1 MHFRYL
7 NIKNST
13 AAVGV
18 LLLAVA
24 LYLLIWFRA
33 EWPAGGQ
40 DSWNHLLYARW
51 SLTHPELMMD
61 QWGKPLFTI
70 PAIPFSYFG
79 IQGLYVF
86 NMACTIATAWLVYLT
101 ARRMGMRLP
110 WMAAAFFLFQPI
122 VFGNVISGLTEP
134 INALALSAV
143 CWFFISG
150 RITAGAILASF
161 LPFFRT
167 EGFILLAAVLIYMI
181 ARRYWKHIPLL
192 LVGIVF
198 FTGLGVLM
206 TGKLDWLLSE
216 NPYFKFEKEGVFD
229 PGHGD
234 LLHYVHN
241 QRHITGIAVG
251 ALLVMALMLLAA
263 HIVYLLNRRTPEE
276 KSRFSFWLL
285 APMFLAFFGAHSYI
299 WWKGSMGSH
308 GLLRVFVVVAPAS
321 ALLAQYA
328 LDRLLSFDIRIINK
342 AFPIVLLALCIT
354 LACQGNNMPPFW
366 SSSPSQPGYP
376 AAVNI
381 EKAGKWMQENG
392 LQKKVVVHQLPF
404 LNAQM
409 GWDAW
414 AKPEEA
420 KTFYLWSLDK
430 RPGQDWLPDSCVVL
444 WDGFHAVRDAAM
456 PLDSMR
462 AQKAYKEVAYF
473 PHQDSIYDVRIF
485 IKSR

>member
-1 MHFRYL
+1 
-7 NIKNST
+7 
-13 AAVGV
+13 
-18 LLLAVA
+18 
-24 LYLLIWFRA
+24 
-33 EWPAGGQ
+33 
-40 DSWNHLLYARW
+40 
-51 SLTHPELMMD
+51 MMD

-251 ALLVMALMLLAA
+251 ALLVVALMLLAA

-354 LACQGNNMPPFW
+354 LAYQGNNLPPFW

>member
-1 MHFRYL
+1 
-7 NIKNST
+7 
-13 AAVGV
+13 
-18 LLLAVA
+18 
-24 LYLLIWFRA
+24 
-33 EWPAGGQ
+33 
-40 DSWNHLLYARW
+40 
-51 SLTHPELMMD
+51 MMD

-198 FTGLGVLM
+198 FTGLGGLI

-251 ALLVMALMLLAA
+251 ALLVVALMLLAA

-354 LACQGNNMPPFW
+354 LAYQGNNMPPFW